1 MQKLNTEIEIDQKQ
15 TPKSKQNH
23 ILGRV
28 LIKSLWKPITAPAF
42 SRAVLIAFTFCQP
55 LLLKR
60 LLGYLSNATERK
72 DIKIGYG
79 LIGAYG
85 LVYMG
90 IAVSDFAIFDP
101 S

>member
-1 MQKLNTEIEIDQKQ
+1 MQKPNTEIEIDQKQ
-15 TPKSKQNH
+15 TPKTKQNH

-42 SRAVLIAFTFCQP
+42 SRVVLIAFTFCQP

-60 LLGYLSNATERK
+60 LLSYLSNTAERK

-90 IAVSDFAIFDP
+90 VAVSGFAILNP